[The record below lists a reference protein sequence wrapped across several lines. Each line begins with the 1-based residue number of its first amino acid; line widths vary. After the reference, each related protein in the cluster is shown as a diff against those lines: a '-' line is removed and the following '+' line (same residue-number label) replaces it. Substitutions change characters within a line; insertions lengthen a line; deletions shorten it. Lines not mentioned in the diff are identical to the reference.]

1 MLEKHTAK
9 GREMM
14 TQLPLF
20 HARNTIGLLLCIFK
34 ALTKQQ
40 GPNVSGDTGKMV
52 VFLKITITCLTD
64 KKTDVW
70 SRPSCIYTQILKK
83 AGLFHFFGVKKKF

>member
-20 HARNTIGLLLCIFK
+20 HARNAIVLLCTYFK

-40 GPNVSGDTGKMV
+40 GPNVYGDNTEKIV
-52 VFLKITITCLTD
+52 VFLKNFNQLPDEKKIAITITILSASQSKSLYRSRARRCL
-64 KKTDVW
+64 
-70 SRPSCIYTQILKK
+70 Q
-83 AGLFHFFGVKKKF
+83 